1 MLDDVCNG
9 IAGNNVL
16 TMLLEDDECGVE
28 FHSWQ
33 LWLKLSIFDAWLNI
47 LQFGSR
53 VNAATARCSD
63 K

>member
-1 MLDDVCNG
+1 MMFAAG
-9 IAGNNVL
+9 IASNSVL
-16 TMLLEDDECGVE
+16 TMLLENDECGVI

-33 LWLKLSIFDAWLNI
+33 LWLKLSILDAWLNI

-53 VNAATARCSD
+53 VNDAAARYFD